1 MDIAPLRTRLHTLVD
16 DVVCQGVRYGFEISI
31 LRDGRH
37 ALGMVR
43 AGALETPLLERLRYV
58 CIVSSNMDEF
68 FEVRFADVIEAASRP
83 GSGVA
88 ARDLENIAAA
98 AHRLIDEQY
107 EVFNDAVMPALA
119 AHSIV
124 VLSHAERD

>member
-43 AGALETPLLERLRYV
+43 GGALDSPLLGGVYRSRGQLLERAPADLRAQGVPPAVVSYV
-58 CIVSSNMDEF
+58 TES
-68 FEVRFADVIEAASRP
+68 
-83 GSGVA
+83 
-88 ARDLENIAAA
+88 L
-98 AHRLIDEQY
+98 HLITAY
-107 EVFNDAVMPALA
+107 A
-119 AHSIV
+119 
-124 VLSHAERD
+124 